1 MVAIVNSGSLL
12 ITGFPPS
19 SKSEKWFSIPRNRLL
34 MAISQYVVIPEEKDG
49 GPSWALADI
58 AHREGSPVIL
68 FESSVQNPAYRYATA
83 YSQNANVIVWRK
95 RNDLKR
101 VLVPMK
107 STPRRKKENPEQ
119 LELF

>member
-1 MVAIVNSGSLL
+1 MPSGANTL
-12 ITGFPPS
+12 S
-19 SKSEKWFSIPRNRLL
+19 ST
-34 MAISQYVVIPEEKDG
+34 YC
-49 GPSWALADI
+49 
-58 AHREGSPVIL
+58 HRGSPVIL